1 MSARTA
7 DTLPGTTDPFPAGQ
21 GGSDWLIPS
30 KKGESATQWIS
41 LLNTVTWGTARG
53 KTGKKKIEN

>member
-41 LLNTVTWGTARG
+41 LLNILLPGELQEG
-53 KTGKKKIEN
+53 KQEKKIEN